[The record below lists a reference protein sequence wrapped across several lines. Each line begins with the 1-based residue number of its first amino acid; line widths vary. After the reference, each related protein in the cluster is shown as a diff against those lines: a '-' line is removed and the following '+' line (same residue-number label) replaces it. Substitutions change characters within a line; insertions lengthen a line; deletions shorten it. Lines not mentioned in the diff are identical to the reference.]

1 MLSCPAAEMVDGSE
15 VLYLEQVT
23 DVLLLCCVIVIDVN
37 VFFSSCLSRFS
48 LFSSGILEDSSETVS
63 SSMQSFPS
71 RIIS

>member
-23 DVLLLCCVIVIDVN
+23 DLLLLCCTTVIDVN